1 MLGPWMYPDSL
12 SEDRLQ
18 NSVLS
23 SIQYTEINL
32 ESLYF
37 KGNLHLGKSADY
49 LSNKNDEAS

>member
-1 MLGPWMYPDSL
+1 MYPDSL

-32 ESLYF
+32 ESFYF
-37 KGNLHLGKSADY
+37 KGNLHFTTKR
-49 LSNKNDEAS
+49 

>member
-1 MLGPWMYPDSL
+1 MYPDSL

-18 NSVLS
+18 NCVLR

-37 KGNLHLGKSADY
+37 KAQQRLKENHA
-49 LSNKNDEAS
+49 